1 MTPLLVATPE
11 AAQLLDIS
19 ERTLRQMVARHEVP
33 FLRIGRRVTFSV
45 AALEQWVAERLEQ
58 PA

>member
-1 MTPLLVATPE
+1 LVATPE